1 MSDNK
6 DNSKKGFFSR
16 LFGGSNTSVQT
27 KTEVTSSEQS
37 SEIPSMSALNK
48 MKKADIVSVA
58 KDNGLE
64 LDINLTKAKLLE
76 AWELHFSS
84 EPSPSAV
91 DDAADVMAE
100 VAAAKEAPV
109 EEAAEEVAEE
119 APVEEAA
126 EEVAE
131 EVAEEAPVEEAAEEL
146 AEEAPVEEAVEE
158 VAEEAAEEVAEEVAE
173 EAPVEEAAEEAV
185 VEEAVEEV
193 AEEAPVEEAAEEV
206 AEEVAEEAPV
216 EEAAEEAVV
225 EEAVEEVA
233 EEAAE
238 EVAEVVAEEA
248 PVEEAAEEAAEEAV
262 VEEAVE
268 EKETEIKISMDEK
281 TSAQIISDFETKQ
294 LKTDLPEFRPGDTIV
309 VSVKVREGERTRLQA
324 FEGVVMGVK
333 KGGLNSSFIVRKISS
348 GIGVERTF
356 QTHSPMIDS
365 IKVKRKGDVRQAK
378 LFYLR
383 ERSGKSARI
392 KERLE

>member
-1 MSDNK
+1 MSNNK
-6 DNSKKGFFSR
+6 DNNKKGFFSR
-16 LFGGSNTSVQT
+16 LFGRSNASEQT
-27 KTEVTSSEQS
+27 KTEVTSSEQI
-37 SEIPSMSALNK
+37 SEIPSISALNK

-76 AWELHFSS
+76 AWKLHFNP
-84 EPSPSAV
+84 EPLPSAV

-100 VAAAKEAPV
+100 VAVAEEAPV
-109 EEAAEEVAEE
+109 EEASEE

-126 EEVAE
+126 EEIV
-131 EVAEEAPVEEAAEEL
+131 EEAPVEEAAEEIVEE
-146 AEEAPVEEAVEE
+146 ASEEATEEAPVEEAT
-158 VAEEAAEEVAEEVAE
+158 E
-173 EAPVEEAAEEAV
+173 EAPVEEAAEEI
-185 VEEAVEEV
+185 VEEASEEATEEAPVEE
-193 AEEAPVEEAAEEV
+193 ATEEAPVEEAAEEI
-206 AEEVAEEAPV
+206 V
-216 EEAAEEAVV
+216 EEAAEEK
-225 EEAVEEVA
+225 EA
-233 EEAAE
+233 
-238 EVAEVVAEEA
+238 
-248 PVEEAAEEAAEEAV
+248 
-262 VEEAVE
+262 
-268 EKETEIKISMDEK
+268 EIKISLDEK
-281 TSAQIISDFETKQ
+281 TSAQIISDFENKQ

>member
-6 DNSKKGFFSR
+6 DNNKKGFFSR
-16 LFGGSNTSVQT
+16 LFGGSNVSEET
-27 KTEVTSSEQS
+27 KTEVISSEES
-37 SEIPSMSALNK
+37 SEMPSISVLNK

-76 AWELHFSS
+76 AWELNFNPES
-84 EPSPSAV
+84 SPSAV

-100 VAAAKEAPV
+100 VAASENLSPEAQVEDEAEEAPV
-109 EEAAEEVAEE
+109 EATEEEVAEE
-119 APVEEAA
+119 APVEAAEDEAEEAPVEVAEEEVAEEAPVEAA
-126 EEVAE
+126 EEAPVEAAEEEVAE
-131 EVAEEAPVEEAAEEL
+131 EVAEEAPVEAAE
-146 AEEAPVEEAVEE
+146 
-158 VAEEAAEEVAEEVAE
+158 EEVAE
-173 EAPVEEAAEEAV
+173 EAPAEEA
-185 VEEAVEEV
+185 
-193 AEEAPVEEAAEEV
+193 
-206 AEEVAEEAPV
+206 
-216 EEAAEEAVV
+216 
-225 EEAVEEVA
+225 
-233 EEAAE
+233 
-238 EVAEVVAEEA
+238 
-248 PVEEAAEEAAEEAV
+248 
-262 VEEAVE
+262 
-268 EKETEIKISMDEK
+268 EIKISMDEK